1 MPELA
6 LEGCTPTPLGS
17 YLKALG
23 VLRVVGRQADPDLR
37 GWWRYDVFRLRSRLD
52 PEALVEFFVQRYR
65 PTPAVSPWNGGS
77 GFYPK
82 DAREAIERIAA
93 SNSAR
98 LNAYKVAIRVSEDAI
113 QKVDAASSGRD
124 RKERLVA
131 LCRATL
137 PDEALD
143 WLDAAL
149 VLSADELEYP
159 PLLVSGGNDGR
170 LEFSNNFMQR
180 LCDVLPELAAS
191 PQQALE
197 QSRGWLL
204 GALFGTSSVPLK
216 DAAVGLFNPGAAGGA
231 NAVAGFEG
239 ASLVNPWDYVLMIE
253 GLVLFAGAAS
263 KRLGRR
269 EGAATA
275 SFPFTVRPSAA
286 GVLFG
291 GSEEERVR
299 AEIWMPVW
307 TEPAALSEVQNLC
320 AEGRAEWRGRQAT
333 DAVDFAKAVASLGV
347 ARGVESFVRFG
358 LSTRMGRNHVAV
370 PLRRIPV
377 RRRPEVD
384 LLAQVDGWLGR
395 VGQLPDLPARLKSA
409 LRRVERASFEL
420 CLRGGAEATQEV
432 MVELARAEL
441 VLAANPARAELVSP
455 LELARDWVAACDDGS
470 AEFRL
475 AAALASIGHPQLGPV
490 RSHVEPVVVD
500 DRGRLVRRR
509 TRSQVW
515 AEAPATRNLAA
526 VFQRRLLD
534 ASLQGQP
541 NAALTASRSAPLSD
555 VAALLGGSVDVERM
569 ASLFLGLAMV
579 RRSSAEHRGPSPGL
593 EARQLAAAAHLPRT
607 YALARLCCLPFALT
621 RGALM
626 LEVSVEPQVP
636 VALAA
641 GRGEDAARAAAA
653 RLRASGLQLHSGVDA
668 PELGAGV
675 DPELLQ
681 TALLVPISRQSAT
694 AIAEVL
700 SVPTSLEVTT

>member
-1 MPELA
+1 MLELA

-23 VLRVVGRQADPDLR
+23 VLRVVGRQADPEVR
-37 GWWRYDVFRLRSRLD
+37 GWWRDDVFRLSSHLD
-52 PEALVEFFVQRYR
+52 PEALVEFFVWSYR

-77 GFYPK
+77 GFHPK

-93 SNSAR
+93 SDSER
-98 LNAYKVAIRVSEDAI
+98 LGAYRAAIEAAEVALRS
-113 QKVDAASSGRD
+113 VDAGPSGRG

-149 VLSADELEYP
+149 VLIADELGYP

-170 LEFSNNFMQR
+170 LEFSNNYMQR
-180 LCDVLPELAAS
+180 LCDVLPEFSAS
-191 PQQALE
+191 PEKAAQGSA
-197 QSRGWLL
+197 GWLR

-239 ASLVNPWDYVLMIE
+239 ASLVNPWDFVLMIE
-253 GLVLFAGAAS
+253 GLVMFAGAAAR
-263 KRLGRR
+263 RLGRR
-269 EGAATA
+269 EGPATA
-275 SFPFTVRPSAA
+275 SFPFTVRPSSA

-291 GSEEERVR
+291 ASEVEHMR
-299 AEIWMPVW
+299 AEVWMPVW
-307 TEPAALSEVQNLC
+307 TAPAALSEVQNLC
-320 AEGRAEWRGRQAT
+320 AEGRAEWRGHQAA

-358 LSTRMGRNHVAV
+358 VSTRMGRNHVAV
-370 PLRRIPV
+370 PLRRVRV

-384 LLAQVDGWLGR
+384 LLAQVERWLGSVAR
-395 VGQLPDLPARLKSA
+395 LSEPPARLASA
-409 LRRVERASFEL
+409 LQRVERTSFEL
-420 CLRGGAEATQEV
+420 CLRGGAEAAQDV
-432 MVELARAEL
+432 LVELARTEL
-441 VLAANPARAELVSP
+441 ALAANPDRAEQVPPLV
-455 LELARDWVAACDDGS
+455 LTWDWVTACDDGS

-475 AAALASIGHPQLGPV
+475 AAALASIGHRLLGPI
-490 RSHVEPVVVD
+490 RSYVEPVVPDV
-500 DRGRLVRRR
+500 RGRLVRRQ

-526 VFQRRLLD
+526 VFRRRLLD

-541 NAALTASRSAPLSD
+541 NAALTATRWASLSD
-555 VAALLGGSVDVERM
+555 LAALLGGSVDEEKL

-579 RRSSAEHRGPSPGL
+579 ERYSTEQQVPSPKPEPKHHQAETG
-593 EARQLAAAAHLPRT
+593 LPRI
-607 YALARLCCLPFALT
+607 YALVKLCFLPFALT
-621 RGALM
+621 RGELV
-626 LEVSVEPQVP
+626 LEVPVESRIP

-641 GRGEDAARAAAA
+641 GRGMDAVRAAAS
-653 RLRASGLQLHSGVDA
+653 RLRFSGLQLHSGVDA
-668 PELGAGV
+668 FELVDGV

-681 TALLVPISRQSAT
+681 AALLVPISHQSAT
-694 AIAEVL
+694 AMAEML
-700 SVPTSLEVTT
+700 SVPTSPEVTI